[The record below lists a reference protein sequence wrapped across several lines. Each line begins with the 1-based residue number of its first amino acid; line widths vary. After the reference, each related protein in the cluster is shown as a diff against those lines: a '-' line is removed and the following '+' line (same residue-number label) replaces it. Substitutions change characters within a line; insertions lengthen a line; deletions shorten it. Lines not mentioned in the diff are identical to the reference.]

1 LKYGFLIE
9 GKAYRNIYDCLVGG
23 DPKQRTLRAIITQVN
38 CDYARA
44 NREGKKRGK

>member
-38 CDYARA
+38 CDYAR
-44 NREGKKRGK
+44 ESKKRGK